1 MTRRLEE
8 DGYEMVV
15 GWGKQLVEVEDDF
28 TCCPECKSKQLY
40 MGTTPEVVK
49 NTHSVVI
56 KLTCNECS
64 TESKLALFNA
74 HVGLDKLVTRI
85 NWVQKT
91 TPYVMT
97 THDKLSQLS
106 LTGVSSELRA
116 YADKYDLWDY
126 EAGEP
131 LPEGV
136 PPFKKE
142 DYREIKETN
151 VISIRDEE
159 QR

>member
-85 NWVQKT
+85 NWVEKVV
-91 TPYVMT
+91 PYVE
-97 THDKLSQLS
+97 DAVGELKSFS
-106 LTGVSSELRA
+106 LTGKSKKIKRHVEKHDLGYLKLDEELP
-116 YADKYDLWDY
+116 K
-126 EAGEP
+126 
-131 LPEGV
+131 GV
-136 PPFKKE
+136 LSYRSE
-142 DYREIKETN
+142 DYDEDKNDNI
-151 VISIRDEE
+151 ISIRREE
-159 QR
+159 

>member
-85 NWVQKT
+85 NWVEKVV
-91 TPYVMT
+91 PYVEYAVGEL
-97 THDKLSQLS
+97 KSFS
-106 LTGVSSELRA
+106 LTGKSKKIKRHVEKHDLGYLKLDEELP
-116 YADKYDLWDY
+116 K
-126 EAGEP
+126 
-131 LPEGV
+131 GV
-136 PPFKKE
+136 LSYRSE
-142 DYREIKETN
+142 DYDEDKNDNI
-151 VISIRDEE
+151 ISIRREE
-159 QR
+159 

>member
-1 MTRRLEE
+1 MTRRLGE
-8 DGYEMVV
+8 DGYNTIM
-15 GWGKQLVEVEDDF
+15 GTDKQLVGVMNDF
-28 TCCPECKSKQLY
+28 LCCPECKSIQLY
-40 MGTTPEVVK
+40 MGTTPFEIVQ

-56 KLTCNECS
+56 QLTCNECS
-64 TESKLALFNA
+64 TKSELALFND

-91 TPYVMT
+91 TPYVMI
-97 THDKLSQLS
+97 THDKLSQFS

-116 YADKYDLWDY
+116 YVDKYDLWDY

-151 VISIRDEE
+151 VVSMRDEE
-159 QR
+159 